1 MFNLKE
7 TNKMNVEEIN
17 VKDAGLGAA
26 VTTLVVAIGFGIK
39 KVVTRKKDC
48 RRKELKEK
56 IRVNQETIRSKNW
69 MSKEVKNATHQQ
81 FELVEEWLKL

>member
-1 MFNLKE
+1 
-7 TNKMNVEEIN
+7 MNVEEIS
-17 VKDAGLGAA
+17 VRDTGIGAA
-26 VTTLVVAIGFGIK
+26 VTVVVGLVGYGIK

-56 IRVNQETIRSKNW
+56 IKANQETIRSKNW

>member
-1 MFNLKE
+1 MFNLK

-56 IRVNQETIRSKNW
+56 IKANQETIKAKNW

-81 FELVEEWLKL
+81 FELIEEWLKL